1 MKINPLYIGMLLVVA
16 LLFVVYQLHGSKT
29 QLRESKQSLIKVEAM
44 AEEIDALK
52 RAWDNPKTTT
62 AALQRLL
69 KAPQLKSA
77 NIQQTKKQGLIILKS
92 KKANFKAA
100 DYFFAKLFN
109 GAYILQKFEIKRLDD
124 ESLSFHVEIRS

>member
-1 MKINPLYIGMLLVVA
+1 MKINPLYFALLLIVA
-16 LLFVVYQLHGSKT
+16 LVFVVYQLGASKAE
-29 QLRESKQSLIKVEAM
+29 LRESKQSLVKIEAM

-62 AALQRLL
+62 AALKRLL

-77 NIQQTKKQGLIILKS
+77 NIQHTKKRGLIILKS
-92 KKANFKAA
+92 NKANLKATN
-100 DYFFAKLFN
+100 YFFVKLFN
-109 GAYILQKFEIKRLDD
+109 GAYILQKFDVKRIDD

>member
-1 MKINPLYIGMLLVVA
+1 MKINPLYFALLLIVA
-16 LLFVVYQLHGSKT
+16 LLFVVYQLGESKA
-29 QLRESKQSLIKVEAM
+29 QLRESKNALVKVEGM

-62 AALQRLL
+62 AALNRLL

-77 NIQQTKKQGLIILKS
+77 NIQQTKKRGLVILTS
-92 KKANFKAA
+92 KKADLKATN
-100 DYFFAKLFN
+100 YFFVKLFN
-109 GAYILQKFEIKRLDD
+109 GAFILQKFDVKRLDD